1 MDEHNIV
8 AKAEKQVKE
17 WIDYAKQGYDW
28 GDEVFELF
36 EEPMIE
42 VSTAVAVQTT
52 KDLQEELEQ
61 TKLQN
66 AICEEGLK
74 KENKELREKVHFWKK
89 EVNVANRNAAE
100 EYSKLKF
107 KYDNLNSCFNTSKSI
122 IEKLYG
128 CLMQDD
134 SDPET
139 VYYIKKYMNEAE
151 KFLKVN

>member
-1 MDEHNIV
+1 MNEHEIV
-8 AKAEKQVKE
+8 AKSEKQVKE
-17 WIDYAKQGYDW
+17 WIDYAKQEYDW
-28 GDEVFELF
+28 EDKVFELF

-42 VSTAVAVQTT
+42 IATSVAVQTT
-52 KDLQEELEQ
+52 KDLQ
-61 TKLQN
+61 KD
-66 AICEEGLK
+66 
-74 KENKELREKVHFWKK
+74 NKELREKVHFWKK

-100 EYSKLKF
+100 EYSELKF

-122 IEKLYG
+122 IQKLYG

-151 KFLKVN
+151 KFLKEN

>member
-1 MDEHNIV
+1 MTEHEIV

-17 WIDYAKQGYDW
+17 WIDYAKQEYGWEDK
-28 GDEVFELF
+28 VFELF

-42 VSTAVAVQTT
+42 VATAVAIQIT
-52 KDLQEELEQ
+52 KDLQEE
-61 TKLQN
+61 
-66 AICEEGLK
+66 
-74 KENKELREKVHFWKK
+74 NKDLREKVHFWKK
-89 EVNVANRNAAE
+89 EVNVANKNAAE
-100 EYSKLKF
+100 EYSELKF
-107 KYDNLNSCFNTSKSI
+107 KYDNLNNCFNTSKSI

>member
-1 MDEHNIV
+1 MTEHEIV

-17 WIDYAKQGYDW
+17 WIDYAKQEYGWEDK
-28 GDEVFELF
+28 VFELF

-42 VSTAVAVQTT
+42 VATSVAVQTT
-52 KDLQEELEQ
+52 KDLQ
-61 TKLQN
+61 KD
-66 AICEEGLK
+66 
-74 KENKELREKVHFWKK
+74 NKELREKVHFWKK

-100 EYSKLKF
+100 EYSELKF
-107 KYDNLNSCFNTSKSI
+107 KYDNLNGCFNTSKSI
-122 IEKLYG
+122 IQKLYG

-151 KFLKVN
+151 KFLKESK